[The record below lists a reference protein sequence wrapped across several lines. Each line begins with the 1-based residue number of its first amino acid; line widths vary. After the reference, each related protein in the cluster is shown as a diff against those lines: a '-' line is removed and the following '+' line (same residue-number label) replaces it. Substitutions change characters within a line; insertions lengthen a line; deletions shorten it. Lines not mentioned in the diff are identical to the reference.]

1 MAFQQGLSGLNSSS
15 KSIDV
20 ISNNIANASTVGF
33 KSSQAH
39 FADVYAASL
48 QGAGASQVGI
58 GVGLSNVFQQFTQ
71 GNITT
76 TNNALDISIN
86 GGGFYRMS
94 DNGAVTYTRNGQ
106 FHVDKDGFV
115 VNDGGLRLTG
125 YLADPTTGT
134 VSPSTP
140 GDLVINASDIAPVAT
155 GASTGNTT
163 PGVVANLNL
172 DSRALLPPTTP
183 WPLTAAPP
191 PPGVV
196 TISPLSYNFSTAQSI
211 YDSLG
216 NPHNLTYY
224 FVKTPNPSEWEVHA
238 TVDGTREAN
247 IDLGAGFGNPLP
259 LVFDASGKLDP
270 VLSPAQPTTVII
282 DLDAVVADLQIAD
295 PTVPGNAAEQ
305 FIGRSPP
312 AAVGFDLNFAGTT
325 QYGSAFGVNSLS
337 QDGYSSG
344 RLAGI
349 SVAADGILQGR
360 YTNGQTQSLGQVV
373 LANFRNPNG
382 LQALGD
388 NQWAETS
395 ESGGPLVGVP
405 GSASLGVLQS
415 SSVEESNVDMTNELV
430 AMITAQRNYQANAQ
444 SIKTQD
450 QIMNTIVNLR

>member
-1 MAFQQGLSGLNSSS
+1 MAFQQGLSGLNTSS

-39 FADVYAASL
+39 FSDVYAASL

-71 GNITT
+71 GNVTT

-106 FHVDKDGFV
+106 FHVDKDGYV

-125 YLADPTTGT
+125 YLADPTSG
-134 VSPSTP
+134 VISPSTP
-140 GDLVINASDIAPVAT
+140 GDLLINASDIPPVAT
-155 GASTGNTT
+155 GTSTGTT
-163 PGVVANLNL
+163 VQGVVANLNL
-172 DSRALLPPTTP
+172 DSRADFLGAWPAPAVTP
-183 WPLTAAPP
+183 GPL
-191 PPGVV
+191 GVV
-196 TISPLSYNFSTAQSI
+196 TISPLDYNYSTAQTL

-216 NPHNLTYY
+216 NPHNMTYY
-224 FVKTPNPSEWEVHA
+224 VVKTLVAGQWEVHG

-247 IDLGAGFGNPLP
+247 IDFGGGGGFGAP
-259 LVFDASGKLDP
+259 LVLQFDAFGKL
-270 VLSPAQPTTVII
+270 VTPAAATSMTINLAGVT
-282 DLDAVVADLQIAD
+282 ADLQAND
-295 PTVPGNAAEQ
+295 PTVPANAASPN
-305 FIGRSPP
+305 IGPFSI
-312 AAVGFDLNFAGTT
+312 NFGGTT
-325 QYGSAFGVNSLS
+325 QFGSAFGVNSLS

-349 SVAADGILQGR
+349 SVSSEGILQGR
-360 YTNGQTQSLGQVV
+360 YTNGQARGLGQVV

-382 LQALGD
+382 LQALGE

-395 ESGGPLVGVP
+395 DSGAPLVGVP

-415 SSVEESNVDMTNELV
+415 SSVEESNVDMTAELV